1 MNAFIPLGNNLAV
14 KASLNE
20 MSDDVVLVSAAK
32 SEDAVA
38 FVELSKRHSNKIL
51 RRACH
56 IVKNWQDAEDV
67 LQESFIKAFVH
78 LKNFEE
84 RSSFSSWFTRIAINN
99 ALMMVRKRRGYIEI
113 PTDSINDDSGTR
125 DHRWELR
132 DLTES
137 PEGRCARREREELL
151 KGAIQR
157 LPPGLRDIVQ
167 LRHVEDRSTEEVAQ
181 ALGISVPVAKSRLA
195 RAKAALHILLSQ
207 ANCVI

>member
-20 MSDDVVLVSAAK
+20 MSDNVLVSAAK
-32 SEDAVA
+32 SGDAVA

-51 RRACH
+51 RRTYR

-113 PTDSINDDSGTR
+113 PTDSINDDSGTW

-157 LPPGLRDIVQ
+157 LPRGLRDIVQ

-207 ANCVI
+207 AIV